1 MFQHQAVLVV
11 AGCSSEHLLPLNTT
25 GLPPALLPVANQPL
39 ITYPLHTLESG
50 GVHDVLVVRRATLE
64 RVIVSARRARRRS
77 VLACQSLCVLCTTL
91 LKMRMQDQARRLPAG
106 VLWRGRNCARESM
119 GQQALPRQVG
129 AEGAV

>member
-64 RVIVSARRARRRS
+64 RVSLALVERAGAPC
-77 VLACQSLCVLCTTL
+77 LH
-91 LKMRMQDQARRLPAG
+91 AG
-106 VLWRGRNCARESM
+106 A
-119 GQQALPRQVG
+119 
-129 AEGAV
+129 